1 MFRIVVPGALP
12 TLNEIIDA
20 AKTHWSNYR
29 DMKESNTSVVAWI
42 AKRLPRQEK
51 VNVVIFWH
59 CEDKRFDKDNIMAG
73 QKFIFDGLKEA
84 GVISNDGWKDI
95 GDVAHRFEVDKAKPR
110 IEILLYPA
118 DQYELI
124 YTVQPREG

>member
-1 MFRIVVPGALP
+1 MLRIVVPGALP

-20 AKTHWSNYR
+20 AKTHWSDYR
-29 DMKESNTSVVAWI
+29 DMKENNTSVVAWI

-51 VNVVIFWH
+51 VNVVITWH
-59 CEDKRFDKDNIMAG
+59 CADKRFDKDNIMAG